1 LALSADSWNL
11 HDHFIETGKI
21 MSFIGNIIWLLL
33 GGIIVAILW
42 FLAGVILCV
51 TIIGIPFGLQCFKIA
66 GFVLWPFG
74 KEIELGNFGAGG
86 LIFNIIWLVLF
97 GWGFAIAHLTIGLI
111 FCITIVG
118 IPFGLQHFKFAQLGL
133 IPFGAKIR

>member
-33 GGIIVAILW
+33 GGIIAAILW
-42 FLAGVILCV
+42 FLAGLILCV
-51 TIIGIPFGLQCFKIA
+51 TIIGIPFGVQCFKIA

-97 GWGFAIAHLTIGLI
+97 GWGFAISHLIIGLI